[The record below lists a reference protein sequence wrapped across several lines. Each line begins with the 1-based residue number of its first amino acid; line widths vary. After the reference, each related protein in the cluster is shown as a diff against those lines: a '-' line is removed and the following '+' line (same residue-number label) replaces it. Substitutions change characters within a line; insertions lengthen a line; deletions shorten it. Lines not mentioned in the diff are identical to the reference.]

1 MPIHMSSRSL
11 VVLLLGLIAAGL
23 LAPRPLTAQ
32 GSGRVHGR
40 VTEEETGRPLDGA
53 RVQLLRSTLVAVT
66 DVNGRYVLPRVP
78 AGSDTLEVA
87 YIGRQRQSAAVQ
99 VAAGQNVEV
108 DFTLPVSAVVLQ
120 ELQVLGVRAKN
131 QAEALS
137 RQQNAANIQNIVAS
151 DQMGRFPD
159 PSAPDA
165 VQRLPGVAVERD
177 QGEGRYIQIRGGSS
191 QNTQVTFNGTEVPS
205 PESEI
210 RQVELDAVPVDILE
224 SIEVSKAITPDMDAD
239 AIGGSVNLVTKKAP
253 DQTLFSAEAA
263 GGYAPIRDDFSGN
276 GALTYGTRM
285 ADGKFGFL
293 LSGSFSRRNF
303 GSDDVEPEF
312 DIGDEPLDDDA
323 LEALDLRHYSL
334 WRERTGA
341 TASLDYRLSPS
352 SNLYVTGIFS
362 ELADEEQRRRLVNA
376 VSDGELEF
384 LHKNRLEEARTYNV
398 TVGGDQLTPGGI
410 GIDYRLTWSRSV
422 QDTPYDNEISF
433 IQEDVAFSPD
443 ISDPEL
449 VQANP
454 ADGTV
459 GGTYLFDAVGR
470 ASSFTAN
477 TDKVA
482 ALNLTIPYGLGRQA
496 TGSFRF
502 GGKYRQKDKY
512 QDVTEEEFELTD
524 EADDIVL
531 GDQAGSGFDSD
542 DYLDGDYEYVP
553 VSTTPGELIEFPDRF
568 ASSLDGGPLVEL
580 GTNDYDID
588 ERVIALYGMTE
599 LNLTPDFMLL
609 PGVRFEHTRFRGSG
623 FSFDPESETL
633 SPQVGEK
640 SYGRVFPALHSRYRV
655 TPQTN
660 IRAAF
665 TTAMARPNF
674 IDLVPFRLVDDED
687 ISLGN
692 PELDPTLS
700 RNFDLLVEH
709 YDSRIGVIS
718 AGVFYKRLSDPIFLF
733 VEDNELGGE
742 TTQPRNG
749 DDGDIFG
756 VELAVQQQLR
766 MLPTPFDGL
775 GVYANYTYTR
785 SETTLPGG
793 REARLQGQSPHVFN
807 TALSYERGP
816 FSGQVSLNFHDDYIL
831 EYGGDEGTPEERLE
845 DIYVG
850 DHLQLDLSA
859 NVRVTQT
866 TAAFFELVNLT
877 NEPFRLYQGVEERP
891 RQREF
896 YRTWGRFGFR
906 FTR

>member
-1 MPIHMSSRSL
+1 
-11 VVLLLGLIAAGL
+11 
-23 LAPRPLTAQ
+23 
-32 GSGRVHGR
+32 
-40 VTEEETGRPLDGA
+40 
-53 RVQLLRSTLVAVT
+53 
-66 DVNGRYVLPRVP
+66 
-78 AGSDTLEVA
+78 
-87 YIGRQRQSAAVQ
+87 
-99 VAAGQNVEV
+99 
-108 DFTLPVSAVVLQ
+108 
-120 ELQVLGVRAKN
+120 
-131 QAEALS
+131 
-137 RQQNAANIQNIVAS
+137 
-151 DQMGRFPD
+151 
-159 PSAPDA
+159 
-165 VQRLPGVAVERD
+165 
-177 QGEGRYIQIRGGSS
+177 
-191 QNTQVTFNGTEVPS
+191 
-205 PESEI
+205 
-210 RQVELDAVPVDILE
+210 
-224 SIEVSKAITPDMDAD
+224 
-239 AIGGSVNLVTKKAP
+239 
-253 DQTLFSAEAA
+253 
-263 GGYAPIRDDFSGN
+263 
-276 GALTYGTRM
+276 
-285 ADGKFGFL
+285 
-293 LSGSFSRRNF
+293 
-303 GSDDVEPEF
+303 
-312 DIGDEPLDDDA
+312 
-323 LEALDLRHYSL
+323 
-334 WRERTGA
+334 
-341 TASLDYRLSPS
+341 
-352 SNLYVTGIFS
+352 
-362 ELADEEQRRRLVNA
+362 
-376 VSDGELEF
+376 
-384 LHKNRLEEARTYNV
+384 
-398 TVGGDQLTPGGI
+398 
-410 GIDYRLTWSRSV
+410 
-422 QDTPYDNEISF
+422 
-433 IQEDVAFSPD
+433 
-443 ISDPEL
+443 
-449 VQANP
+449 
-454 ADGTV
+454 
-459 GGTYLFDAVGR
+459 
-470 ASSFTAN
+470 
-477 TDKVA
+477 
-482 ALNLTIPYGLGRQA
+482 
-496 TGSFRF
+496 
-502 GGKYRQKDKY
+502 
-512 QDVTEEEFELTD
+512 
-524 EADDIVL
+524 
-531 GDQAGSGFDSD
+531 
-542 DYLDGDYEYVP
+542 
-553 VSTTPGELIEFPDRF
+553 
-568 ASSLDGGPLVEL
+568 
-580 GTNDYDID
+580 
-588 ERVIALYGMTE
+588 MTE

-640 SYGRVFPALHSRYRV
+640 SYGRVFPALHSRYRI

-766 MLPTPFDGL
+766 MLPTPFDGF